1 VSIEGSSRPSRGP
14 GHATSRV
21 AVWQDR
27 RSVPAAATAT
37 PIRRQSRAARL
48 RDLLTVLV
56 LSDLRI
62 RYGRGPLRALK
73 WLLDPFAVVGVYLLL
88 VALVLNRGGRAPGLS
103 LACAVVP
110 FQLVMMSVVNA
121 LRAIELRRAIILNLS
136 FPRLLIPIAGTLT
149 ESLAFGARQV
159 LLAIMMGIYGV
170 APTVDVLWL
179 PVALALTVLLAA
191 ALAYP
196 AALLG
201 LWFPESQLLL
211 VSMVRTLFFIAPGLV
226 ALDQV
231 GGRTRELLPI
241 NPLTGLF
248 ESYRD
253 ALLFGRA
260 PAAWELLVPLG
271 VAAALLAIGVPLFR
285 REQAHFGKLVIG

>member
-1 VSIEGSSRPSRGP
+1 VSGAAIASPARGQ
-14 GHATSRV
+14 G
-21 AVWQDR
+21 
-27 RSVPAAATAT
+27 
-37 PIRRQSRAARL
+37 RAARL

-56 LSDLRI
+56 LSDLRV

-73 WLLDPFAVVGVYLLL
+73 WLLDPVGVVGVYLLL

-121 LRAIELRRAIILNLS
+121 LRAVELRRAIILNLS
-136 FPRLLIPIAGTLT
+136 FPRMLIPAAGTLT
-149 ESLAFGARQV
+149 ESLAFAASLL
-159 LLAIMMGIYGV
+159 LLAVMMAIYGI
-170 APTVDVLWL
+170 APTVSVLWL
-179 PVALALTVLLAA
+179 PVALGVTAFFAVS
-191 ALAYP
+191 LAYP
-196 AALLG
+196 ASLLG

-211 VSMVRTLFFIAPGLV
+211 VSLVRTLFFLAPGLV
-226 ALDQV
+226 ALNQI
-231 GGRTRELLPI
+231 GGRTHDVLPA

-248 ESYRD
+248 ETYRD

-271 VAAALLAIGVPLFR
+271 AGLALLAISVPVFR
-285 REQAHFGKLVIG
+285 REQAHFAKLVVGG